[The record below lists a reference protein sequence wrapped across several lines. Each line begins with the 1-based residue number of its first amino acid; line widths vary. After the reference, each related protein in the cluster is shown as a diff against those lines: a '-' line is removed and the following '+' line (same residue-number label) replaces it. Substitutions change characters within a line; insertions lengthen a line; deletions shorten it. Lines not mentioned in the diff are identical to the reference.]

1 MTDNNQNP
9 RVHSGSIKVEEL
21 NRYLDSIIE
30 NTGTL
35 RKELAKPEPA
45 EIEKKQE
52 WITDIR
58 DIVGALED
66 DLEQIS
72 ILAWEDLKKRA
83 DRT

>member
-1 MTDNNQNP
+1 MLKKPTHGDTKM
-9 RVHSGSIKVEEL
+9 KVEEL

-30 NTGTL
+30 NAGTL
-35 RKELAKPEPA
+35 RKELAKLEPA

-72 ILAWEDLKKRA
+72 VLAWED
-83 DRT
+83 